1 METKH
6 DKSLAGIIIH
16 NLRNGI
22 VPKEGFQY
30 FTVGRQKEVIG
41 DLEGLEYVK
50 KGGHTVKLIIG
61 NYGSG
66 KTLEKNRCK
75 SFALRKGFVTGTA
88 DFSPRIRLYAND
100 GTALALWKHLVMSL
114 NPSLQLIMDSFI
126 TKCQTEGMDTYE
138 NAKQLIKGITG
149 VDSNYFNQIILKY
162 INAKLN
168 EDPNTADSALRWL
181 CGAYRRRDDARMD
194 LGVEV
199 EEIITDGNWY
209 NILKC
214 FSQFVVLA
222 GFSGLA
228 LYLDEAINLYKI
240 DSPCLRDKNYECL
253 LTIINDEESHYLY
266 VMILGTIDFL
276 KNRKRG
282 LYSYGALATRLAL
295 NPHSN
300 KDMPD
305 YLQPVTEL
313 MPLDNTNIFLLLK
326 NVKELYDIAYEKVLP
341 VDDKDL
347 VALMEDFLNK
357 PGGADIL
364 MPRELIKGLIYIL
377 DLLQK
382 YPEKVFSDFCE
393 QAVNTTSTQTKNS
406 VETINIEEI

>member
-1 METKH
+1 METQP
-6 DKSLAGIIIH
+6 DKSIASVIIH

-22 VPKEGFQY
+22 VPNEGIQY
-30 FTVGRQKEVIG
+30 FSVGRQEEVIG
-41 DLEGLEYVK
+41 DLEGLEHAK
-50 KGGHTVKLIIG
+50 MGGHTVKLIIG

-75 SFALRKGFVTGTA
+75 SFATRKGFVTGTA

-114 NPSLQLIMDSFI
+114 NPSLQHIMDSFI
-126 TKCQTEGMDTYE
+126 TKCQTEGADTYE
-138 NAKQLIKGITG
+138 NAKQLIKGLSG
-149 VDSNYFNQIILKY
+149 VDSNYFNQIVLKY
-162 INAKLN
+162 VKARLN
-168 EDPNTADSALRWL
+168 EDIDTAESALRWL

-194 LGVEV
+194 LGMDI

-266 VMILGTIDFL
+266 VMVLGTVDFL

-295 NPHSN
+295 NPYSN

-305 YLQPVTEL
+305 YLQPVIEL
-313 MPLDNTNIFLLLK
+313 MPLDNTNLFLLLK
-326 NVKELYDIAYEKVLP
+326 NVKNLYDIAYEKSSP
-341 VDDKDL
+341 VADDDL

-357 PGGADIL
+357 PGGTDLL

-382 YPEKVFSDFCE
+382 YPEKKFSDFCE
-393 QAVNTTSTQTKNS
+393 QAVNTTSTQTTNN
-406 VETINIEEI
+406 VETNNIEEI